1 MRDSQSRRDSPLFMI
16 FMKGNEDC
24 NHMSEV
30 SQDSDAPSVRA
41 QLNSREMSLGQWEV
55 VLLCTAINMLDGY
68 DVLVMSFAAAPV
80 AADWRLDPASLGLL
94 LSAGLI
100 GMALGSILLGSLA
113 DALGRK
119 RLVHIC
125 LVTVTIGMV
134 ASAYAQSQ
142 PQLLALRFVTG
153 VGIGGM
159 LATLTT
165 LVSEYSNDKR
175 RGICMGLLQSG
186 YPLGA
191 LLGGMIAAQII
202 QFADWRSLFL
212 FGGGLS
218 ALLLP
223 LVIARLP
230 ESLDF
235 LSRSD
240 TSVAENTKKRLLE
253 RFGLSEPR
261 PSVVEESGRSVSGWR
276 SCFTPAEVR
285 RNTLLLWSCYLA
297 LMFSFYFVVS
307 WTPKLLV
314 EAGLSTS
321 QGISAGA
328 TLQAGGLIGALVMG
342 LLGSR
347 YAVKRLVAWFFALS
361 VVSILAYGWVDGE
374 LAVLLILSA
383 TMGFFLIGA
392 MIGLYTIGPAL
403 YDSKSRV
410 TGVGLAIGVGRLGAI
425 VAPLVGGF
433 MLEANLDVNLIYA
446 LFAAPL
452 VLAGFAARSI
462 TVPMAFR

>member
-1 MRDSQSRRDSPLFMI
+1 
-16 FMKGNEDC
+16 
-24 NHMSEV
+24 MSEV
-30 SQDSDAPSVRA
+30 SEGDAAASVRA
-41 QLNSREMSLGQWEV
+41 QLNSRQMSLAQWEV

-80 AADWRLDPASLGLL
+80 AADWQLDAPSLGLL
-94 LSAGLI
+94 LSAGLV
-100 GMALGSILLGSLA
+100 GMALGAIVLGSLA
-113 DALGRK
+113 DTLGRK

-125 LVTVTIGMV
+125 LTTVTIGMIL
-134 ASAYAQSQ
+134 SAFAQSQ
-142 PQLLALRFVTG
+142 LQLLALRFVTG
-153 VGIGGM
+153 LGIGGM
-159 LATLTT
+159 LATLTA

-212 FGGGLS
+212 FGGALS
-218 ALLLP
+218 AVLLP
-223 LVIARLP
+223 LVVVRLP

-235 LSRSD
+235 VSRSGGSEAD
-240 TSVAENTKKRLLE
+240 GVKTRLLL
-253 RFGLSEPR
+253 RFDLAEPQTSIADDLSQGAG
-261 PSVVEESGRSVSGWR
+261 SWR
-276 SCFTPAEVR
+276 RCFTPSEVR
-285 RNTLLLWSCYLA
+285 KNTLLLWSCYLA

-314 EAGLSTS
+314 DAGLSTA

-328 TLQAGGLIGALVMG
+328 ILQAGGLIGALVIG

-347 YAVKRLVAWFFALS
+347 YEVNKLAAWFFMLS
-361 VVSILAYGWVDGE
+361 VVLILTYGWADAE
-374 LAVLLILSA
+374 LTTLMILSA
-383 TMGFFLIGA
+383 MMGFFLIGA

-403 YDSKSRV
+403 YDSASRV

-425 VAPLVGGF
+425 AAPFAGGL
-433 MLEANLDVNLIYA
+433 MLEADLEVSLIYA
-446 LFAAPL
+446 VFAAPL
-452 VLAGFAARSI
+452 ILAAFAVRSI
-462 TVPMAFR
+462 SLPMTFK

>member
-1 MRDSQSRRDSPLFMI
+1 MI
-16 FMKGNEDC
+16 FIKGNKDC
-24 NHMSEV
+24 NRMSIV
-30 SQDSDAPSVRA
+30 SAGDDAATVRS
-41 QLNSREMSLGQWEV
+41 QLNSRQMSLAQWEV

-80 AADWRLDPASLGLL
+80 AAEWQLDSAQLGLL

-100 GMALGSILLGSLA
+100 GMAIGAIALGSLA
-113 DALGRK
+113 DTLGRK
-119 RLVHIC
+119 QLVHIC
-125 LVTVTIGMV
+125 LTTVTIGMIL
-134 ASAYAQSQ
+134 SAFAQSQ
-142 PQLLALRFVTG
+142 LQLLALRFVTG
-153 VGIGGM
+153 IGIGGM
-159 LATLTT
+159 LATLTA

-191 LLGGMIAAQII
+191 LLGGIIAAQII

-212 FGGGLS
+212 FGGALS
-218 ALLLP
+218 AILLP
-223 LVIARLP
+223 LIVIRLP

-235 LSRSD
+235 ISRSGD
-240 TSVAENTKKRLLE
+240 SGADGVKTRLLL
-253 RFGLSEPR
+253 RFDLSEPQTSMAEDLN
-261 PSVVEESGRSVSGWR
+261 PGAGSWR
-276 SCFTPAEVR
+276 RCFAPPEVR
-285 RNTLLLWSCYLA
+285 TNTLLLWSCYLA

-314 EAGLSTS
+314 DAGLSTA

-328 TLQAGGLIGALVMG
+328 ILQAGGLIGALVIG

-347 YAVKRLVAWFFALS
+347 YEVNKLASLFFMAS
-361 VVSILAYGWVDGE
+361 VVMILTYGWAEAE
-374 LAVLLILSA
+374 LTTLMILSA
-383 TMGFFLIGA
+383 MMGFFLIGA

-425 VAPLVGGF
+425 VAPFAGGL
-433 MLEANLDVNLIYA
+433 MLEADLEVSLIYA
-446 LFAAPL
+446 VFAAPL
-452 VLAGFAARSI
+452 VLAAFAVRSI
-462 TVPMAFR
+462 SLPMTFK

>member
-1 MRDSQSRRDSPLFMI
+1 MPEVKADSELGSI
-16 FMKGNEDC
+16 
-24 NHMSEV
+24 
-30 SQDSDAPSVRA
+30 RA
-41 QLNSREMSLGQWEV
+41 QLNSREMSSSQWEV

-80 AADWRLDPASLGLL
+80 AADWQLDPASLGLL

-100 GMALGSILLGSLA
+100 GMAFGSVLLGSLA

-119 RLVHIC
+119 RLVNVC
-125 LVTVTIGMV
+125 LVIVTIGMM
-134 ASAYAQSQ
+134 ASALSQSQ
-142 PQLLALRFVTG
+142 LQLLALRFVTG
-153 VGIGGM
+153 IGIGGM
-159 LATLTT
+159 LATITA

-191 LLGGMIAAQII
+191 LLGGVIAAYII
-202 QFADWRSLFL
+202 QFAEWRSLFL
-212 FGGGLS
+212 FGGAVS
-218 ALLLP
+218 AVLLP
-223 LVIARLP
+223 LVIVRLP

-240 TSVAENTKKRLLE
+240 MSGSGNAREQLLE

-261 PSVVEESGRSVSGWR
+261 DSLAKEVDRSVGNWR
-276 SCFTPAEVR
+276 SCFTPSDVGI
-285 RNTLLLWSCYLA
+285 NTLLLWSCYLA

-314 EAGLSTS
+314 DAGLSTS

-328 TLQAGGLIGALVMG
+328 ILQAGGLIGALGIG

-347 YAVKRLVAWFFALS
+347 YAVNKLAAWFFSLS
-361 VVSILAYGWVDGE
+361 VVFILAYGWADAE
-374 LAVLLILSA
+374 LMTLMILA
-383 TMGFFLIGA
+383 ALMGFFLIGA
-392 MIGLYTIGPAL
+392 MIGLYTIAPAL

-410 TGVGLAIGVGRLGAI
+410 TGVGLAIGVGRSGAI
-425 VAPLVGGF
+425 AAPFVGGL
-433 MLEANLDVNLIYA
+433 MLEANLEVSLIYA
-446 LFAAPL
+446 VFAAPL
-452 VLAGFAARSI
+452 VLAAFAVRSI
-462 TVPMAFR
+462 SMPMSFR

>member
-1 MRDSQSRRDSPLFMI
+1 MPEVKADSELGSI
-16 FMKGNEDC
+16 
-24 NHMSEV
+24 
-30 SQDSDAPSVRA
+30 RA
-41 QLNSREMSLGQWEV
+41 QLNSREMSSSQWEV

-80 AADWRLDPASLGLL
+80 AADWQLDPASLGLL

-100 GMALGSILLGSLA
+100 GMAFGSVLLGSLA

-119 RLVHIC
+119 RLVNVC
-125 LVTVTIGMV
+125 LVIVTIGMM
-134 ASAYAQSQ
+134 ASALSQSQ
-142 PQLLALRFVTG
+142 LQLLALRFVTG
-153 VGIGGM
+153 IGIGGM
-159 LATLTT
+159 LATITA

-191 LLGGMIAAQII
+191 LLGGVIAAYII
-202 QFADWRSLFL
+202 QFAEWRSLFL
-212 FGGGLS
+212 FGGAVS
-218 ALLLP
+218 AVLLP
-223 LVIARLP
+223 LVIVRLP

-240 TSVAENTKKRLLE
+240 MSGSGNAREQLLE

-261 PSVVEESGRSVSGWR
+261 DSLAKEVDRSVGNWR
-276 SCFTPAEVR
+276 SCFTPSDVGI
-285 RNTLLLWSCYLA
+285 NTLLLWSCYLA

-314 EAGLSTS
+314 DAGLSTS

-328 TLQAGGLIGALVMG
+328 ILQAGGLIGALGIG

-347 YAVKRLVAWFFALS
+347 YAVNKLAAWFFSLS
-361 VVSILAYGWVDGE
+361 VVFILAYGWADAE
-374 LAVLLILSA
+374 LMTLMILA
-383 TMGFFLIGA
+383 ALMGFFLIGA
-392 MIGLYTIGPAL
+392 MIGLYTIAPAL

-410 TGVGLAIGVGRLGAI
+410 TGVGLAIGVGRSGAI
-425 VAPLVGGF
+425 AAPFAGGL
-433 MLEANLDVNLIYA
+433 MLEANLEVSLIYA
-446 LFAAPL
+446 VFAAPL
-452 VLAGFAARSI
+452 VLAAFAVRSI
-462 TVPMAFR
+462 SMPMSFR

>member
-1 MRDSQSRRDSPLFMI
+1 MT
-16 FMKGNEDC
+16 
-24 NHMSEV
+24 EV
-30 SQDSDAPSVRA
+30 SGALEAATVRA
-41 QLNSREMSLGQWEV
+41 QLNSREMSFAQWEV

-80 AADWRLDPASLGLL
+80 AADWQLDPASLGLL
-94 LSAGLI
+94 LSAGLV
-100 GMALGSILLGSLA
+100 GMALGSIVLGSLA

-125 LVTVTIGMV
+125 LITVTIGMIV
-134 ASAYAQSQ
+134 SAYTQSQ
-142 PQLLALRFVTG
+142 LQLLALRFVTG

-159 LATLTT
+159 LATLTG

-175 RGICMGLLQSG
+175 RGICMGVLQSG

-191 LLGGMIAAQII
+191 LFGGVIAAQII

-223 LVIARLP
+223 LIVIRLP

-235 LSRSD
+235 VSRSGSSGAD
-240 TSVAENTKKRLLE
+240 KMKRRLLD
-253 RFGLSEPR
+253 RFDLSEPQH
-261 PSVVEESGRSVSGWR
+261 STVGEDLDQAAGSWR
-276 SCFTPAEVR
+276 SCFTPPETR
-285 RNTLLLWSCYLA
+285 INTLLLWSCYLA

-314 EAGLSTS
+314 DAGLSTS

-328 TLQAGGLIGALVMG
+328 ILQAGGLLGALVIG

-347 YAVKRLVAWFFALS
+347 YAVNKLAAWFFSLS
-361 VVSILAYGWVDGE
+361 VVLILAYGWADAE
-374 LAVLLILSA
+374 LTTLMVLSA
-383 TMGFFLIGA
+383 MMGFFLIGA

-403 YDSKSRV
+403 YDAKSRV

-425 VAPLVGGF
+425 AAPFAGGL
-433 MLEANLDVNLIYA
+433 MLETGLEISLIYA
-446 LFAAPL
+446 VFAAPL
-452 VLAGFAARSI
+452 VLAAFAVRAISL
-462 TVPMAFR
+462 PMSFR

>member
-1 MRDSQSRRDSPLFMI
+1 MPEVKADSELGSI
-16 FMKGNEDC
+16 
-24 NHMSEV
+24 
-30 SQDSDAPSVRA
+30 RA
-41 QLNSREMSLGQWEV
+41 QLNSREMSSSQWEV

-80 AADWRLDPASLGLL
+80 AADWQLDPASLGLL

-100 GMALGSILLGSLA
+100 GMAFGSVLLGSLA

-119 RLVHIC
+119 RLVNVC
-125 LVTVTIGMV
+125 LVIVTIGMM
-134 ASAYAQSQ
+134 ASAFSQSQ
-142 PQLLALRFVTG
+142 LQLLALRFVTG
-153 VGIGGM
+153 IGIGGM
-159 LATLTT
+159 LATITA

-191 LLGGMIAAQII
+191 LLGGVIAAYII
-202 QFADWRSLFL
+202 QFAEWRSLFL
-212 FGGGLS
+212 FGGAVS
-218 ALLLP
+218 AVLLP
-223 LVIARLP
+223 LVIVRLP

-240 TSVAENTKKRLLE
+240 MSGSGNAREQLLE

-261 PSVVEESGRSVSGWR
+261 DSLAKEVDRSVGNWR
-276 SCFTPAEVR
+276 SCFTPSDVGI
-285 RNTLLLWSCYLA
+285 NTLLLWSCYLA

-314 EAGLSTS
+314 DAGLSTS

-328 TLQAGGLIGALVMG
+328 ILQAGGLIGALGIG

-347 YAVKRLVAWFFALS
+347 YAVNKLAAWFFSLS
-361 VVSILAYGWVDGE
+361 VVFILAYGWADAE
-374 LAVLLILSA
+374 LMTLMILA
-383 TMGFFLIGA
+383 ALMGFFLIGA
-392 MIGLYTIGPAL
+392 MIGLYTIAPAL

-410 TGVGLAIGVGRLGAI
+410 TGVGLAIGVGRSGAI
-425 VAPLVGGF
+425 AAPFAGGL
-433 MLEANLDVNLIYA
+433 MLEANLEVSLIYA
-446 LFAAPL
+446 VFAAPL
-452 VLAGFAARSI
+452 VLAAFAVRSI
-462 TVPMAFR
+462 SMPMSFR

>member
-1 MRDSQSRRDSPLFMI
+1 
-16 FMKGNEDC
+16 
-24 NHMSEV
+24 MSIV
-30 SQDSDAPSVRA
+30 SAGDDAATVRS
-41 QLNSREMSLGQWEV
+41 QLNSRQMSLAQWEV

-80 AADWRLDPASLGLL
+80 AADWQLDSAQLGLL

-100 GMALGSILLGSLA
+100 GMAIGAIALGSLA
-113 DALGRK
+113 DTLGRK

-125 LVTVTIGMV
+125 LTTVTIGMIL
-134 ASAYAQSQ
+134 SAFAQSQ
-142 PQLLALRFVTG
+142 LQLLALRFVTG
-153 VGIGGM
+153 IGIGGM
-159 LATLTT
+159 LATLTA

-191 LLGGMIAAQII
+191 LLGGIIAAQII

-212 FGGGLS
+212 FGGALS
-218 ALLLP
+218 AILLP
-223 LVIARLP
+223 LIVIRLP

-235 LSRSD
+235 VLRSGGSGAD
-240 TSVAENTKKRLLE
+240 GVQTRLLL
-253 RFGLSEPR
+253 RFDLSEPQ
-261 PSVVEESGRSVSGWR
+261 PSMAEDLNLGAGSWR
-276 SCFTPAEVR
+276 RCFTPSEVR
-285 RNTLLLWSCYLA
+285 INTLLLWSCYLA

-314 EAGLSTS
+314 DAGLSTA

-328 TLQAGGLIGALVMG
+328 ILQAGGLIGALVIG

-347 YAVKRLVAWFFALS
+347 YEVNKLASLFFMAS
-361 VVSILAYGWVDGE
+361 VVMILTYGWAEAE
-374 LAVLLILSA
+374 LTTLMILSA
-383 TMGFFLIGA
+383 MMGFFLIGA

-403 YDSKSRV
+403 YDSESRV

-425 VAPLVGGF
+425 VAPFAGGL
-433 MLEANLDVNLIYA
+433 MLEADLEVSLIYA
-446 LFAAPL
+446 VFAAPL
-452 VLAGFAARSI
+452 VLAAFAVRSI
-462 TVPMAFR
+462 SLPMTFK

>member
-1 MRDSQSRRDSPLFMI
+1 MFMI
-16 FMKGNEDC
+16 FMQGKEDC
-24 NHMSEV
+24 NRMAEV
-30 SQDSDAPSVRA
+30 NADFEVASVRA
-41 QLNSREMSLGQWEV
+41 QLNARDMSLAQWEV
-55 VLLCTAINMLDGY
+55 VVLCTAINMLDGY

-80 AADWRLDPASLGLL
+80 AADWQLDPASLGLL

-100 GMALGSILLGSLA
+100 GMAIGSIVLGSLA
-113 DALGRK
+113 DVLGRK

-125 LVTVTIGMV
+125 LITVTIGMIL
-134 ASAYAQSQ
+134 SAHAHSQ
-142 PQLLALRFVTG
+142 LQLLALRFITG

-159 LATLTT
+159 LATLTA

-191 LLGGMIAAQII
+191 LLGGIIAAQII

-223 LVIARLP
+223 LIVIRLP

-235 LSRSD
+235 VSKSG
-240 TSVAENTKKRLLE
+240 SPKVENVKGRLLE

-261 PSVVEESGRSVSGWR
+261 QSMVEDLDQGVGSWR
-276 SCFTPAEVR
+276 SCFTPSEVR
-285 RNTLLLWSCYLA
+285 INTLLLWTCYLA

-314 EAGLSTS
+314 DAGLSTS
-321 QGISAGA
+321 EGISAGA
-328 TLQAGGLIGALVMG
+328 ILQAGGLIGALVIG

-347 YAVKRLVAWFFALS
+347 YAVHKLAAWFFSLS
-361 VVSILAYGWVDGE
+361 VVMILAYGWADAE
-374 LAVLLILSA
+374 LTALMILSA
-383 TMGFFLIGA
+383 MMGFFLIGA

-425 VAPLVGGF
+425 AAPFVGGL
-433 MLEANLDVNLIYA
+433 MVEADLEVSLIYA
-446 LFAAPL
+446 A
-452 VLAGFAARSI
+452 FAAR
-462 TVPMAFR
+462 

>member
-1 MRDSQSRRDSPLFMI
+1 MI
-16 FMKGNEDC
+16 FMKGDEDC
-24 NHMSEV
+24 NWMTEV
-30 SQDSDAPSVRA
+30 SGGLEAATVRA
-41 QLNSREMSLGQWEV
+41 QLNSREMSLAQWEV

-80 AADWRLDPASLGLL
+80 AVDWQLDPASLGLL
-94 LSAGLI
+94 LSAGLV
-100 GMALGSILLGSLA
+100 GMALGSIMLGSLA

-125 LVTVTIGMV
+125 LITVTIGMIV
-134 ASAYAQSQ
+134 SAYTQSQ
-142 PQLLALRFVTG
+142 LQLLALRFVTG

-159 LATLTT
+159 LATLTG

-191 LLGGMIAAQII
+191 LLGGVIAAQII

-218 ALLLP
+218 AVLLP
-223 LVIARLP
+223 LIVIRLP

-235 LSRSD
+235 ISRS
-240 TSVAENTKKRLLE
+240 SSPGAENMKRRLLE
-253 RFGLSEPR
+253 RFHLSEAQH
-261 PSVVEESGRSVSGWR
+261 SMVSEDLDRATGSWR
-276 SCFTPAEVR
+276 SCFTPPETR
-285 RNTLLLWSCYLA
+285 INTLLLWSCYLA

-314 EAGLSTS
+314 DAGLSTS

-328 TLQAGGLIGALVMG
+328 ILQAGGLVGALVIG

-347 YAVKRLVAWFFALS
+347 YAVNKLAAWFFSLS
-361 VVSILAYGWVDGE
+361 VVLILAYGWADAE
-374 LAVLLILSA
+374 LTTLMILSA
-383 TMGFFLIGA
+383 MMGFFLIGA

-403 YDSKSRV
+403 YDAKSRV

-425 VAPLVGGF
+425 AAPFAGGL
-433 MLEANLDVNLIYA
+433 MLETGLEISLIYA
-446 LFAAPL
+446 VFAAPL
-452 VLAGFAARSI
+452 VLAAFAVRSI
-462 TVPMAFR
+462 SLPMSFR

>member
-1 MRDSQSRRDSPLFMI
+1 MDKRSGD
-16 FMKGNEDC
+16 
-24 NHMSEV
+24 SEV
-30 SQDSDAPSVRA
+30 ASVRA
-41 QLNSREMSLGQWEV
+41 QLNSRSMSLAQWEV
-55 VLLCTAINMLDGY
+55 VILCSVINMLDGY

-80 AADWRLDPASLGLL
+80 ATDWQLDSASLGLL

-100 GMALGSILLGSLA
+100 GMALGSIVLGPLA

-125 LVTVTIGMV
+125 LSTVTIGMV
-134 ASAYAQSQ
+134 ASAYAQSEM
-142 PQLLALRFVTG
+142 QLLTLRFVTG

-159 LATLTT
+159 LATLTA

-223 LVIARLP
+223 LIVIRLP

-235 LSRSD
+235 VSKSGSPGADHMKL
-240 TSVAENTKKRLLE
+240 RLLE

-261 PSVVEESGRSVSGWR
+261 HSVVEDLDQDVGSWR
-276 SCFTPAEVR
+276 SCFTPSEVKI
-285 RNTLLLWSCYLA
+285 NTLLLWTCYLA

-314 EAGLSTS
+314 DAGLSTS
-321 QGISAGA
+321 EGISAGA
-328 TLQAGGLIGALVMG
+328 ILQAGGLLGALTIG

-347 YAVKRLVAWFFALS
+347 YAVNNLAAWFFSLS
-361 VVSILAYGWVDGE
+361 VVTILAYGWAEVE
-374 LAVLLILSA
+374 LTALMILSA
-383 TMGFFLIGA
+383 MMGFFLIGA

-403 YDSKSRV
+403 YDSKARV

-425 VAPLVGGF
+425 AAPFVGGVLIEAD
-433 MLEANLDVNLIYA
+433 LELSLIYA
-446 LFAAPL
+446 AFATPL
-452 VLAGFAARSI
+452 VLAAFAVRSI
-462 TVPMAFR
+462 KLPTSFR

>member
-1 MRDSQSRRDSPLFMI
+1 MA
-16 FMKGNEDC
+16 
-24 NHMSEV
+24 EV
-30 SQDSDAPSVRA
+30 NADFEVASVRA
-41 QLNSREMSLGQWEV
+41 QLNARDMSLAQWEV
-55 VLLCTAINMLDGY
+55 VVLCTAINMLDGY

-80 AADWRLDPASLGLL
+80 AADWQLDPASLGLL

-100 GMALGSILLGSLA
+100 GMAIGSIVLGSLA
-113 DALGRK
+113 DVLGRK

-125 LVTVTIGMV
+125 LITVTIGMIL
-134 ASAYAQSQ
+134 SAHAHSQ
-142 PQLLALRFVTG
+142 LQLLALRFITG

-159 LATLTT
+159 LATLTA

-191 LLGGMIAAQII
+191 LLGGIIAAQII

-223 LVIARLP
+223 LIVIRLP

-235 LSRSD
+235 VSKSG
-240 TSVAENTKKRLLE
+240 SPKVENVKGRLLE

-261 PSVVEESGRSVSGWR
+261 QSMVEDSDQGVGSWR
-276 SCFTPAEVR
+276 SCFTPSEVR
-285 RNTLLLWSCYLA
+285 INTLLLWTCYLA

-314 EAGLSTS
+314 DAGLSTS
-321 QGISAGA
+321 EGISAGA
-328 TLQAGGLIGALVMG
+328 ILQAGGLIGALVIG

-347 YAVKRLVAWFFALS
+347 YAVHKLAAWFFSLS
-361 VVSILAYGWVDGE
+361 VVMILAYGWADAE
-374 LAVLLILSA
+374 LTALMILSA
-383 TMGFFLIGA
+383 MMGFFLIGA

-425 VAPLVGGF
+425 AAPFVGGL
-433 MLEANLDVNLIYA
+433 MIEADLEVRLIYA
-446 LFAAPL
+446 AFAAPL
-452 VLAGFAARSI
+452 ILAAFAVRSI
-462 TVPMAFR
+462 KLPMSFR

>member
-1 MRDSQSRRDSPLFMI
+1 MT
-16 FMKGNEDC
+16 
-24 NHMSEV
+24 EV
-30 SQDSDAPSVRA
+30 SGGLEAATVRA
-41 QLNSREMSLGQWEV
+41 QLNSREMSLAQWEV

-80 AADWRLDPASLGLL
+80 AADWQLDPASLGLL
-94 LSAGLI
+94 LSAGLV
-100 GMALGSILLGSLA
+100 GMALGSIMLGSLA

-125 LVTVTIGMV
+125 LITVTIGMIV
-134 ASAYAQSQ
+134 SAYTQSQ
-142 PQLLALRFVTG
+142 LQLLALRFVTG

-159 LATLTT
+159 LATLTG

-191 LLGGMIAAQII
+191 LLGGVIAAQII

-218 ALLLP
+218 AVLLP
-223 LVIARLP
+223 LIVIRLP

-235 LSRSD
+235 ISRS
-240 TSVAENTKKRLLE
+240 SSPGAENMKRRLLE
-253 RFGLSEPR
+253 RFHLSEAQH
-261 PSVVEESGRSVSGWR
+261 SMVSEDLDRATGSWR
-276 SCFTPAEVR
+276 SCFTPSETR
-285 RNTLLLWSCYLA
+285 INTLLLWSCYLA

-314 EAGLSTS
+314 DAGLSTS

-328 TLQAGGLIGALVMG
+328 ILQAGGLVGALVIG

-347 YAVKRLVAWFFALS
+347 YAVNKLAAWFFSLS
-361 VVSILAYGWVDGE
+361 VVLILAYGWADAE
-374 LAVLLILSA
+374 LTTLMILSA
-383 TMGFFLIGA
+383 MMGFFLIGA

-403 YDSKSRV
+403 YDAKSRV

-425 VAPLVGGF
+425 AAPFAGGL
-433 MLEANLDVNLIYA
+433 MLETGLEISLIYA
-446 LFAAPL
+446 VFAAPL
-452 VLAGFAARSI
+452 VLAAFAVRSI
-462 TVPMAFR
+462 SLPMSFR

>member
-1 MRDSQSRRDSPLFMI
+1 MI
-16 FMKGNEDC
+16 FIKGNKDC
-24 NHMSEV
+24 NRMSIV
-30 SQDSDAPSVRA
+30 SAGDDAATVRS
-41 QLNSREMSLGQWEV
+41 QLNSRQMSLAQWEV

-80 AADWRLDPASLGLL
+80 AAEWQLDSAQLGLL

-100 GMALGSILLGSLA
+100 GMAIGAIALGSLA
-113 DALGRK
+113 DTLGRK

-125 LVTVTIGMV
+125 LTTVTIGMIL
-134 ASAYAQSQ
+134 SAFAQSQ
-142 PQLLALRFVTG
+142 LQLLALRFVTG
-153 VGIGGM
+153 IGIGGM
-159 LATLTT
+159 LATLTA

-191 LLGGMIAAQII
+191 LLGGIIAAQII

-212 FGGGLS
+212 FGGALS
-218 ALLLP
+218 AILLP
-223 LVIARLP
+223 LIVIRLP

-235 LSRSD
+235 ISRSGD
-240 TSVAENTKKRLLE
+240 SGADGVKTRLLL
-253 RFGLSEPR
+253 RFDLSEPQTSMAEDLN
-261 PSVVEESGRSVSGWR
+261 PGAGSWR
-276 SCFTPAEVR
+276 RCFTPSEVR
-285 RNTLLLWSCYLA
+285 TNTLLLWSCYLA

-314 EAGLSTS
+314 DAGLSTA

-328 TLQAGGLIGALVMG
+328 ILQAGGLIGALVIG

-347 YAVKRLVAWFFALS
+347 YEVNKLASLFFMAS
-361 VVSILAYGWVDGE
+361 VVMILTYGWAEAE
-374 LAVLLILSA
+374 LTTLMILSA
-383 TMGFFLIGA
+383 MMGFFLIGA

-425 VAPLVGGF
+425 VAPFAGGL
-433 MLEANLDVNLIYA
+433 MLEADLEVSLIYA
-446 LFAAPL
+446 VFAAPL
-452 VLAGFAARSI
+452 VLAAFAVRSI
-462 TVPMAFR
+462 SLPMTFK

>member
-1 MRDSQSRRDSPLFMI
+1 MSGVSKDS
-16 FMKGNEDC
+16 G
-24 NHMSEV
+24 
-30 SQDSDAPSVRA
+30 AGSVGA
-41 QLNSREMSLGQWEV
+41 QLNSREMSLAQWEV
-55 VLLCTAINMLDGY
+55 VFLCTAINMLDGY

-100 GMALGSILLGSLA
+100 GMGLGSIMLGSLA

-125 LVTVTIGMV
+125 LITVTIGMI
-134 ASAYAQSQ
+134 ASAYTQSQ
-142 PQLLALRFVTG
+142 QQLLAFRFVTG

-202 QFADWRSLFL
+202 QFTDWRTLFL
-212 FGGGLS
+212 FGGSLS

-223 LVIARLP
+223 LMIVRLP

-235 LSRSD
+235 LSRSGASGAD
-240 TSVAENTKKRLLE
+240 KSKERLLE
-253 RFGLSEPR
+253 RFGLSELQH
-261 PSVVEESGRSVSGWR
+261 SMVEEVDQNLGSWKGCLAPS
-276 SCFTPAEVR
+276 EVR
-285 RNTLLLWSCYLA
+285 RNTFLLWLCYFA

-314 EAGLSTS
+314 DAGLSTS

-328 TLQAGGLIGALVMG
+328 ILQAGGLIGGLVIG

-347 YAVKRLVAWFFALS
+347 YAVTKLAAWFFLFS
-361 VVSILAYGWVDGE
+361 VLAILAYGSAGE
-374 LAVLLILSA
+374 NLTTLMILAA
-383 TMGFFLIGA
+383 MMGFFLIGA

-403 YDSKSRV
+403 YQSRSRV

-425 VAPLVGGF
+425 AAPFAGGLL
-433 MLEANLDVNLIYA
+433 LEANLEVSLIYA
-446 LFAAPL
+446 VFATPL
-452 VLAGFAARSI
+452 VLAAFAVRFISLP
-462 TVPMAFR
+462 VSFR

>member
-1 MRDSQSRRDSPLFMI
+1 MI
-16 FMKGNEDC
+16 FIKGNKDC
-24 NHMSEV
+24 NRMSIV
-30 SQDSDAPSVRA
+30 SAGDDAATVRS
-41 QLNSREMSLGQWEV
+41 QLNSRQMSLAQWEV

-68 DVLVMSFAAAPV
+68 DVLVMSFAAASV
-80 AADWRLDPASLGLL
+80 AAEWQLDSAQLGLL

-100 GMALGSILLGSLA
+100 GMAIGAIALGSLA
-113 DALGRK
+113 DTLGRK

-125 LVTVTIGMV
+125 LTTVTIGMIL
-134 ASAYAQSQ
+134 SAFAQSQ
-142 PQLLALRFVTG
+142 LQLLALRFVTG
-153 VGIGGM
+153 IGIGGM
-159 LATLTT
+159 LATLTA

-191 LLGGMIAAQII
+191 LLGGIIAAQII

-212 FGGGLS
+212 FGGALS
-218 ALLLP
+218 AILLP
-223 LVIARLP
+223 LIVIRLP

-235 LSRSD
+235 ISRSGD
-240 TSVAENTKKRLLE
+240 SGADGVKTRLLL
-253 RFGLSEPR
+253 RFDLSEPQTSMAEDLN
-261 PSVVEESGRSVSGWR
+261 PGAGSWR
-276 SCFTPAEVR
+276 RCFAPPEVR
-285 RNTLLLWSCYLA
+285 TNTLLLWSCYLA

-314 EAGLSTS
+314 DAGLSTA

-328 TLQAGGLIGALVMG
+328 ILQAGGLIGALVIG

-347 YAVKRLVAWFFALS
+347 YEVNKLASLFFMAS
-361 VVSILAYGWVDGE
+361 VVMILTYGWAEAE
-374 LAVLLILSA
+374 LTTLMILSA
-383 TMGFFLIGA
+383 MMGFFLIGA

-425 VAPLVGGF
+425 VAPFAGGL
-433 MLEANLDVNLIYA
+433 MLEADLEVSLIYA
-446 LFAAPL
+446 VFAAPL
-452 VLAGFAARSI
+452 VLAAFAVRSI
-462 TVPMAFR
+462 SLPMTFK